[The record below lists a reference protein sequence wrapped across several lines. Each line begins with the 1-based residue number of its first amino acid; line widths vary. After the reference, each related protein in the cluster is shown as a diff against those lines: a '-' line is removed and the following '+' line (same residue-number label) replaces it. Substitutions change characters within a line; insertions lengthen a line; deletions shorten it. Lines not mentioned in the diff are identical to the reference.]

1 MSEVQSLRKEN
12 FFFLLILFKI
22 IPEKKLKINFPL
34 YYIVPKIRI
43 KKKLANLATFG
54 RMKVK
59 ETYGIS
65 MSSFRFKYSDPGGDL
80 SKTEVFD
87 SLECVKSRWESYLIS
102 LIL

>member
-1 MSEVQSLRKEN
+1 MYRLKLRRDDKD
-12 FFFLLILFKI
+12 IG
-22 IPEKKLKINFPL
+22 KLTDIEF
-34 YYIVPKIRI
+34 
-43 KKKLANLATFG
+43 
-54 RMKVK
+54 K

-65 MSSFRFKYSDPGGDL
+65 MSSFRFKYYDPGGNL